1 MSRRVPVPTR
11 RRLRSA
17 AFGLAVLLS
26 LAAGCAAPPPRQVA
40 PPARP
45 APEDLIV
52 LLPGQDGQTGAVS
65 VTHGSEQ
72 RILDAPYAT
81 ARIGVDGGLQ
91 TGVATEAEVR
101 RIWGDALASQPPRP
115 MSFLL
120 YFLEGKDELTP
131 ESRRVIQQIFAEI
144 GRRPAPEIAVI
155 GHTDRVGSVQFNDA
169 LSLRRAQK
177 IRDDM
182 VKLGV
187 PADQIQVAGRGERE
201 PLVATED
208 EVAEPRNRRVE
219 ISVR

>member
-1 MSRRVPVPTR
+1 MPTR
-11 RRLRSA
+11 RHRRA
-17 AFGLAVLLS
+17 PIAIGVVVLLA
-26 LAAGCAAPPPRQVA
+26 LAAGCAAPPPRQAA

-52 LLPGQDGQTGAVS
+52 LLPGQDGKTGAVS

-81 ARIGVDGGLQ
+81 ARVGVDGGLQ
-91 TGVATEAEVR
+91 TGVATEAEVG

-115 MSFLL
+115 VSFLL
-120 YFLEGKDELTP
+120 YFLEAKDELTP
-131 ESRRVIQQIFAEI
+131 ESERVIQQIFAEI

-155 GHTDRVGSVQFNDA
+155 GHTDRVGSVQSNDA

>member
-1 MSRRVPVPTR
+1 VPAPTR
-11 RRLRSA
+11 RRRGFA

-26 LAAGCAAPPPRQVA
+26 LAAGCAAPPPRQAA

-45 APEDLIV
+45 VPEDLFV

-65 VTHGSEQ
+65 VTHGAEQ

-81 ARIGVDGGLQ
+81 ARIGVAGGLQ
-91 TGVATEAEVR
+91 TGVATETEVR
-101 RIWGDALASQPPRP
+101 RIWGEALASQPPRP
-115 MSFLL
+115 VSFLL

-131 ESRRVIQQIFAEI
+131 ESQRVIQQIFAEI
-144 GRRPAPEIAVI
+144 RRRPAPEIAVI
-155 GHTDRVGSVQFNDA
+155 GHTDRVGSVQSNDA